1 MNRLFASVI
10 VASLS
15 VVFLTQC
22 SSDSGSR
29 NGAGNASRASAGAA
43 PIRSKT
49 LPGNPGGLP
58 FEVVFQGRE
67 RLAELERR
75 SRREGWW
82 KMSMADA
89 TAAAGMAL
97 RGVPYENFTLEI
109 DDHIEACSV
118 NLEALDCWTMFEIA
132 LALAQMSK
140 QRYRPWTPEQLL
152 REVEYLRYRGGRC
165 DGNYL
170 SRIHYLAEWW
180 VEAERKGV
188 ARDITRQLPG
198 AEPWFKEINAMS
210 SNPSLYRYL
219 RMNPQL
225 LPEKRRLE
233 AYVQNLPVWHVPK
246 ERVAAVE
253 HLLKSGDIVAITTHL
268 RGEHCSHIGLAYRDS
283 SGVLRFLHASK
294 NHGRVVLDG
303 RLSDYLNFFS
313 THAGIMVARPLERDP
328 TPW

>member
-1 MNRLFASVI
+1 MNRVFGLLCASWV
-10 VASLS
+10 
-15 VVFLTQC
+15 VVFLSRC
-22 SSDSGSR
+22 SSSVG
-29 NGAGNASRASAGAA
+29 GNSNTNTSTRTSSATVAA
-43 PIRSKT
+43 TARE

-58 FEVVFQGRE
+58 FDVVFRGRD

-75 SRREGWW
+75 SRTEGWSRL
-82 KMSMADA
+82 SMAQA

-97 RGVPYENFTLEI
+97 HGVRYENFTLEI

-140 QRYRPWTPEQLL
+140 QQLRPWTPEQLL
-152 REVEYLRYRGGRC
+152 REVEFLRYRNGRC

-188 ARDITRQLPG
+188 ARDITRSLPG

-219 RMNPQL
+219 RMNPHL

-233 AYVQNLPVWHVPK
+233 ARIQNLPVWHVPK

-253 HLLKSGDIVAITTHL
+253 HLLQSGDIVAITSHI
-268 RGEHCSHIGLAYRDS
+268 RGEHCSHIGLAFRDCA
-283 SGVLRFLHASK
+283 GVLRFLHASK
-294 NHGRVVLDG
+294 NHGRVILDG

-313 THAGIMVARPLERDP
+313 THAGIMVARPLERGP
-328 TPW
+328 TPR